1 MSDNFIS
8 WSYVLIS
15 MLNVDDPYTLDQLKD
30 PQMNALIVR
39 PLVDRLYDP
48 EDICIGE
55 CYQLRKF

>member
-1 MSDNFIS
+1 MP
-8 WSYVLIS
+8 
-15 MLNVDDPYTLDQLKD
+15 NVDDPYTLDQLKD

-55 CYQLRKF
+55 YYCASFKIIPIKDPNF